1 MNFHK
6 KVTKN
11 NYIREYVTVLNGL
24 LDLTPREIDVL
35 VSTIKIDLAWFPRSP
50 DEVKNVLST
59 DNRRLI
65 KKEIHMDKSN
75 FNKITSKLKS
85 MGLLIASN
93 DGSCV
98 VNDRLKPT
106 ITDKNKIETTFIL
119 DLSHGAVQQ
128 AV

>member
-75 FNKITSKLKS
+75 FNKATSKFKS

-98 VNDRLKPT
+98 VSDRLKPI
-106 ITDKNKIETTFIL
+106 ITDKNKVETTFIL